1 MNSEERNSM
10 RKFTRLAL
18 AVSAAVTALAFTGS
32 AWAVYQ
38 PRLIVTAVTNGAN
51 KPTTMLFEQL
61 QTANDDPTLK
71 DTVYAPPGYQA
82 TLTQAPGTNLGTVE
96 GTVILRGAGNAM
108 AAVTGR
114 VVADSPANWAPQAT
128 RCTQT
133 VTHEAVWRLDITI
146 AGTALQIP
154 IFVDH
159 STGADAA
166 FSSVK
171 IQLCL
176 PSPTD
181 PVIPGG
187 AQLLDAF
194 FDVQKVFTSPANTAD
209 RVWRAVMVPYVP
221 GTTTP
226 NPAMIVESQSVVPG
240 RVSFSLKSKSLK
252 RGFVQ
257 ISGKVLVNGRP
268 NARARVLLYNIRNL
282 NKAIASTRTKRNGT
296 FVLRKKF
303 KKKTVLVGLAINAED
318 LGACPLPA
326 LPPPPGFP
334 PNQGCKT
341 ATRSFGASAVVT
353 ARPKKR

>member
-1 MNSEERNSM
+1 
-10 RKFTRLAL
+10 
-18 AVSAAVTALAFTGS
+18 
-32 AWAVYQ
+32 
-38 PRLIVTAVTNGAN
+38 
-51 KPTTMLFEQL
+51 MLLEHL

-71 DTVYAPPGYQA
+71 DTLYAPPGYQA
-82 TLTQAPGTNLGTVE
+82 NLAQTPGTQLGTVDA
-96 GTVILRGAGNAM
+96 TIILRNVGNAT
-108 AAVTGR
+108 ATATGKVT
-114 VVADSPANWAPQAT
+114 ADSPANWANQDT
-128 RCTQT
+128 LRCTGT
-133 VTHEAVWRLDITI
+133 TTHEAVWRLDITI
-146 AGTALQIP
+146 AGTPLQIP

-176 PSPTD
+176 RSRIDPLNSP
-181 PVIPGG
+181 G
-187 AQLLDAF
+187 AELLDAF

-240 RVSFSLKSKSLK
+240 RVSFSFKSKSLK